1 MKAKTG
7 LAIGVL
13 ASLALTSPSFAVD
26 PIRPSPRE
34 TAPPA
39 SKPSAVAV
47 PHDVTGNVI
56 SVNKNAQ
63 SFTLKTSKG
72 ETMLLRADADTAP
85 QLSTLKKGERVKVNY
100 KNSQGEK
107 VATKITPA

>member
-7 LAIGVL
+7 FAIGAL

-26 PIRPSPRE
+26 PIRPN
-34 TAPPA
+34 PPA